1 MSREPRSI
9 EKPEISNLAL
19 SQFKYLFWS
28 KVMDLEEGTSMV
40 TTFAQQAKIKRL
52 RHKMKLFIYSRP
64 YSFFKIVILPEN
76 GTDPLNAE
84 ITLEIKNFDYYIKG
98 LDPKRHVLVISTTW
112 DDFQAFEETIDK
124 NLIPYAR

>member
-9 EKPEISNLAL
+9 EKPEISEHAL
-19 SQFKYLFWS
+19 SIYKYLFWS
-28 KVMDLEEGTSMV
+28 KLMDLEEATSSV

-52 RHKMKLFIYSRP
+52 RHMMKNFIYSRP

-84 ITLEIKNFDYYIKG
+84 VALEIKNFDYFIQG
-98 LDPKRHVLVISTTW
+98 LEPKRHVLVISTTW
-112 DDFQAFEETIDK
+112 DDFQAYEETVDK
-124 NLIPYAR
+124 NLIPFAK